1 MHGVDGKA
9 VGSKVLLGTAWPDGA
24 SSNGPTSLPTRKS
37 TRNDVLI
44 PANLLKIMP
53 PLCPR

>member
-24 SSNGPTSLPTRKS
+24 SSNGPTSLPTRIS
-37 TRNDVLI
+37 TRNAVLI

-53 PLCPR
+53 PLCPS